1 MWGSTPG
8 AEGAEL
14 MATGWKKYLRTLL
27 AGTLLFGGAV
37 TASLAVGVLP
47 ASASTLTV
55 TDCSGS
61 TSDAGSLPTAVAS
74 AASGDTITFKPGL
87 SCPAKSP
94 ITLTSTISINQNL
107 TITGPGASTMVVS
120 GDNAVE
126 VFAVNSGTVTI
137 SGLTI
142 ENGDSPAGGGGILNE
157 GTLTINSS
165 TVSGNTDNGESGGGG
180 GILNE
185 GTLTI
190 NSSTVSGNTANDY
203 PGGGIFNFTGTLTI
217 NSSTVSGNTVNG
229 FPGGGIGN
237 FSGFLT
243 INSST
248 VSGNTSVEGAGIIID
263 GGSTTLG
270 ATIVAANT
278 GGNCSSFAGSFAS
291 DGYNLTDDPSTN
303 NTCDFTA
310 STDVVNGSPDLGPL
324 AYNGGPT
331 MTMLPGTGSSAI
343 GVIPSSPAGSFC
355 PRTDQ
360 RGLESTGNCTIGA
373 VEPVHC
379 ATGLHPHVL
388 TATYATGTFTGLF
401 CLNGKGYGTYTQG
414 GVSGPGH
421 VYALKGYT
429 IITAS
434 GTQVRMLGITK
445 GTYSKFTEVA
455 PVPIKT
461 GTFKLT

>member
-1 MWGSTPG
+1 
-8 AEGAEL
+8 

-27 AGTLLFGGAV
+27 AEHLFGGALP
-37 TASLAVGVLP
+37 ASLAVGVLP

-142 ENGDSPAGGGGILNE
+142 ENGVSPAGGGGILND

-248 VSGNTSVEGAGIIID
+248 VSGNTSVEGAGIISVVPPRSAPPSWPPTRGGTVLFPAELRERRLQPDRRPLDQQHLRLHCVHRRGERQSRPRSPRRQRRTDHDHVAGD
-263 GGSTTLG
+263 GQSGHRG
-270 ATIVAANT
+270 H
-278 GGNCSSFAGSFAS
+278 
-291 DGYNLTDDPSTN
+291 
-303 NTCDFTA
+303 
-310 STDVVNGSPDLGPL
+310 PDRHHARRYGC
-324 AYNGGPT
+324 
-331 MTMLPGTGSSAI
+331 
-343 GVIPSSPAGSFC
+343 C

-360 RGLESTGNCTIGA
+360 RGLESSGNCTIGA
-373 VEPVHC
+373 VEVGVC
-379 ATGLHPHVL
+379 AAGLHPHVL
-388 TATYATGTFTGLF
+388 TTTYATGTFTGLF
-401 CLNGKGYGTYTQG
+401 CLSGKGYGTYTRARY
-414 GVSGPGH
+414 PGQ
-421 VYALKGYT
+421 VTYT
-429 IITAS
+429 
-434 GTQVRMLGITK
+434 
-445 GTYSKFTEVA
+445 
-455 PVPIKT
+455 P
-461 GTFKLT
+461 